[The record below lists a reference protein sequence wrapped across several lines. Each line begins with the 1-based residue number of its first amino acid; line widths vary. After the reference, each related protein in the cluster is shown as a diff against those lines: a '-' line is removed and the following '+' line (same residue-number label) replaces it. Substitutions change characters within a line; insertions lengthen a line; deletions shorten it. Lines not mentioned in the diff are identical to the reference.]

1 MSPDWAGWQMLQAGL
16 VAATVMV
23 GLFLVGLGLRA
34 VYWWWQDRRA
44 RSRVWRQLQARRWV
58 DREWSDE

>member
-1 MSPDWAGWQMLQAGL
+1 MEANWYGWQMLQAGL

-44 RSRVWRQLQARRWV
+44 RSRVWEQLQARRWV